1 MRDFQGGPVVKNLPS
16 NGRDV
21 VSIPGQGT
29 KISHV
34 SWLKTQNI
42 NNRSNTVTGSIKTLK
57 MAHIKKNFSLKTG
70 RMSPREC
77 QKNRRELFSL
87 NITFHIS
94 LEFEKYR
101 LYKRSIF
108 SSALKNLLDVCSE
121 TNYENNNI

>member
-1 MRDFQGGPVVKNLPS
+1 MAKDPEYKQQKQYCNRFNKDFKKGPH
-16 NGRDV
+16 
-21 VSIPGQGT
+21 Q
-29 KISHV
+29 
-34 SWLKTQNI
+34 
-42 NNRSNTVTGSIKTLK
+42 
-57 MAHIKKNFSLKTG
+57 KNFSLKTG

-77 QKNRRELFSL
+77 QKNRRQLFSL